1 MNILDTRDLQTR
13 LDELEAL
20 RNAATLAQN
29 ELNDFDPDR
38 TDVAPD
44 DEAWFEKKREL
55 EDALENAVTEFGE
68 DEQKELEELERL
80 SNEISSFRDGEA
92 MIDKDDFE
100 EYAQELAED
109 IGAIDRNASWPLQ
122 HIDWTAAAEA
132 LADDYT
138 EVSYLGTDYYVRA

>member
-20 RNAATLAQN
+20 RDAAAAADESREHEREALSEAHDAAQ
-29 ELNDFDPDR
+29 D
-38 TDVAPD
+38 
-44 DEAWFEKKREL
+44 
-55 EDALENAVTEFGE
+55 EFGE
-68 DEQKELEELERL
+68 DEQKELAELENI
-80 SNEISSFRDGEA
+80 STATSSFRDGEA
-92 MIDKDDFE
+92 MIPVDDFE

-109 IGAIDRNASWPLQ
+109 IGAIDRNASWPLN
-122 HIDWTAAAEA
+122 HIDWTAAASA